1 MLATGVGQRL
11 TGVFCDE
18 PDPIPLMRR
27 AEVSRSDNTPSR
39 VIPHFGKVTEHHG
52 KSSSHKQW

>member
-11 TGVFCDE
+11 MGVFCDE
-18 PDPIPLMRR
+18 PDPVPLMRR

-39 VIPHFGKVTEHHG
+39 VIPHLGKVTEHHG

>member
-11 TGVFCDE
+11 AGVFSNE
-18 PDPIPLMRR
+18 PDTVSLVGSS
-27 AEVSRSDNTPSR
+27 EVSCSDNTPSR

>member
-1 MLATGVGQRL
+1 MLATGVGHRL
-11 TGVFCDE
+11 AGILRDE
-18 PDPIPLMRR
+18 PDPISLMRR

>member
-11 TGVFCDE
+11 TGVFGDE
-18 PDPIPLMRR
+18 PDPVTLMMGT
-27 AEVSRSDNTPSR
+27 EVSRSDNTPSR